1 MKAYAL
7 TMTEEQIVWVDGK
20 AVYFKPDIK
29 FDINSMTFKPN
40 KEGSLLKGYKFTKGL
55 YSVELVRLGNAL
67 KPKCDTLAQRIDLDC
82 IELGLKKIINT
93 TEGKA

>member
-7 TMTEEQIVWVDGK
+7 TMAEKDIVWRDGK
-20 AVYFKPDIK
+20 FAYFRPDIK

-40 KEGSLLKGYKFTKGL
+40 TEGSLLKGYEFTKGL

-67 KPKCDTLAQRIDLDC
+67 KPKCDTLTQRIDLDC
-82 IELGLKKIINT
+82 VDLGLKY
-93 TEGKA
+93 